1 MNLSGLIGQG
11 FGSREKFLEEQINQG
26 GDKVRLSKMFLPTLR
41 EIPTEAET
49 ISHKLMLRAGLVRRT
64 AAGVYSYLPM
74 GYRVIRKIEQI
85 VREEMNRQGG
95 QEFLLP
101 VLNPAELWQQTGRW
115 DVYGDELFRLCDRQG
130 RNYCLGPTHE
140 EIITTIA
147 HNEINSYRQ
156 LPQLWYQIQ
165 TKFRDEIR
173 PRFGLMRAREFI
185 MKDLYSFDRDE
196 AGLHESYMKMH
207 EGYTRAFTRAGLTFR
222 VVEADPGA
230 IGGKGGSHEFMVMA
244 DNGEA
249 EILYCDG
256 CEYGANVEKAVI
268 LPTKHEDID
277 FRQLAERELVYTPNC
292 RTIEDVGL
300 YLHHTADKAVK
311 SVIYETE
318 KEEYPV
324 VLVLVRGD
332 HQVNEI
338 KVKNLLDCLYL
349 SLAREEVVNQVTG
362 ADVGYAGP
370 IGLKEKI
377 KIIADPWV
385 YDIIDGECG
394 GNKTDHHW
402 IHITPLR
409 DFKNLDIEVADVRMA
424 AKGEPCPRCGK
435 TLNSARGIEV
445 GHIFKLGTKY
455 SESLHAIYTDEDGKE
470 KTIAMGCYG
479 IGIGRT
485 MAAAIEQNYDQNGI
499 IWPAPIAPYH
509 VIITPI
515 SIKEPEQKQIAEEIY
530 TRLGKAGVE
539 VILDDRDE
547 RPGVKFKDADLI
559 GIPLRITVSPKYL
572 AVNKVEFKVRKTG
585 EACLVDIDRVVDE
598 INAFIE
604 ANMIKI

>member
-1 MNLSGLIGQG
+1 M
-11 FGSREKFLEEQINQG
+11 
-26 GDKVRLSKMFLPTLR
+26 RLSEMFLPTLR

-49 ISHKLMLRAGLVRRT
+49 VSHKLMLRAGLVRRI
-64 AAGVYSYLPM
+64 ASGIYSYLPL
-74 GYRVIRKIEQI
+74 GYRVIRKIEEI
-85 VREEMNRQGG
+85 VREEMNRHGG

-101 VLNPAELWQQTGRW
+101 ALNPAEIWQQTGRW
-115 DVYGDELFRLCDRQG
+115 DVYGDELFRLRDRQG

-196 AGLHESYMKMH
+196 AGLHKSYMKMH
-207 EGYTRAFTRAGLTFR
+207 EGYSRAFTRTGLTFR

-244 DNGEA
+244 ESGEA
-249 EILYCDG
+249 EILYCND
-256 CEYGANVEKAVI
+256 CAYGANVEKAVV
-268 LPTKHEDID
+268 LPARQAEID
-277 FRQLAERELVYTPNC
+277 FSRLAEKELAHTPNC
-292 RTIEDVGL
+292 RTIEEVAQFFQ
-300 YLHHTADKAVK
+300 HTTDKAIK

-318 KEEYPV
+318 KEETPV

-338 KVKNLLDCLYL
+338 KVKNLLDCNFLG
-349 SLAREEVVNQVTG
+349 LAGDETINRVTG
-362 ADVGYAGP
+362 AGAGYAGP

-377 KIIADPWV
+377 KVIADPWV
-385 YDIIDGECG
+385 YEIIDGVCG
-394 GNKTDHHW
+394 ANKTDHHW
-402 IHITPLR
+402 AQITPQR
-409 DFKNLDIEVADVRMA
+409 DFKGIDIEMVDVRMVE
-424 AKGEPCPRCGK
+424 KGEPCPRCGK
-435 TLNSARGIEV
+435 SLQSARGIEV

-455 SESLHAIYTDEDGKE
+455 SESLHATYIDEVGKE
-470 KTIAMGCYG
+470 KTIVMGCYG

-485 MAAAIEQNYDQNGI
+485 MAAAIEQNYDENGI
-499 IWPAPIAPYH
+499 IWPVPIAPYH
-509 VIITPI
+509 VMITPI
-515 SIKEPEQKQIAEEIY
+515 SIKEAKQKQVAEELY
-530 TRLGKAGVE
+530 TRLGNTGVE
-539 VILDDRDE
+539 VLLDDRDD

-559 GIPLRITVSPKYL
+559 GIPLRITVSPRHL
-572 AVNKVEFKVRKTG
+572 AENKVECKIRKTG
-585 EACLVDIDRVVDE
+585 EVSLVDIDRVVDHVK
-598 INAFIE
+598 AFID
-604 ANMIKI
+604 ANTIKI

>member
-1 MNLSGLIGQG
+1 MRFS
-11 FGSREKFLEEQINQG
+11 E
-26 GDKVRLSKMFLPTLR
+26 MFLPTLR
-41 EIPTEAET
+41 ETPTEAET

-64 AAGVYSYLPM
+64 ATGVYSYLPM

-85 VREEMNRQGG
+85 VREEMDRQGG

-101 VLNPAELWQQTGRW
+101 ALNPAELWQQTGRW
-115 DVYGDELFRLCDRQG
+115 DVYGDELFRLQDRQG

-140 EIITTIA
+140 EVITTIA
-147 HNEINSYRQ
+147 HSEINSYRQ

-185 MKDLYSFDRDE
+185 MKDLYSFDRDKN
-196 AGLHESYMKMH
+196 GLDESYVKMY
-207 EGYTRAFTRAGLTFR
+207 EAYSRLFTRTGLTFR

-249 EILYCDG
+249 EILYCNE
-256 CEYGANVEKAVI
+256 CEYGANVEKAVV
-268 LPTKHEDID
+268 LPAEHKEKEID
-277 FRQLAERELVYTPNC
+277 FSKLAEKELAYTPDC
-292 RTIEDVGL
+292 RTIEDVVHFL
-300 YLHHTADKAVK
+300 RHTTDKAVK

-338 KVKNLLDCLYL
+338 KVKNLLDCNYL
-349 SLAREEVVNQVTG
+349 GLASEEVVNRVTG
-362 ADVGYAGP
+362 AEAGYAGP

-385 YDIIDGECG
+385 YEIIDGECG

-402 IHITPLR
+402 IHITPQR
-409 DFKNLDIEVADVRMA
+409 DFKGIDIDVVDVRMA
-424 AKGEPCPRCGK
+424 EKGEPCPRCGK
-435 TLNSARGIEV
+435 PLQSARGIEV

-455 SESLHAIYTDEDGKE
+455 SELLHATYKDEDGRE
-470 KTIAMGCYG
+470 QMIVMGCYG

-499 IWPAPIAPYH
+499 IWPVPIAPYH

-515 SIKEPEQKQIAEEIY
+515 SIKEPEQRQVAEELY
-530 TRLGKAGVE
+530 TRLGNAGVE
-539 VILDDRDE
+539 VILDDRDD

-559 GIPLRITVSPKYL
+559 GIPFRITVSPRHL
-572 AVNKVEFKVRKTG
+572 GENKVECKVRKTG
-585 EACLVDIDRVVDE
+585 EVSLVDIDQVVDHVK
-598 INAFIE
+598 AFIE
-604 ANMIKI
+604 DNMIKI